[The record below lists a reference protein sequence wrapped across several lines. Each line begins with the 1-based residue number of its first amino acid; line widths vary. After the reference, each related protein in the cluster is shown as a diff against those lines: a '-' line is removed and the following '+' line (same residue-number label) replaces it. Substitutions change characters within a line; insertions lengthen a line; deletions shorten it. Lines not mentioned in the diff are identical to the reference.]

1 MVNHPS
7 QHETLEP
14 QVDERQ
20 EPEEVNIAPDIR
32 IWLRRKLILKVTL
45 FFVCF
50 VGVGLVLL
58 LLDS

>member
-14 QVDERQ
+14 QVDEYQ
-20 EPEEVNIAPDIR
+20 EPEEVNTAPDIR
-32 IWLRRKLILKVTL
+32 IWLRRRLILKVTL

-50 VGVGLVLL
+50 VGAGLVLL
-58 LLDS
+58 LLD